1 MKKLSGGNSTSVYK
15 QNETVL
21 REQKT
26 WSSTIHRVLLHLEKV
41 EYTNSPRFIGFDDM
55 GREILSFVPGE
66 CKANYPFTNDKN
78 EQLSIIKK
86 VAEIMRKYHDATL
99 SFERTDI
106 DSWMFSYKGDLEKE
120 VICHNDIA
128 PYNMTFVNNMPYGLI
143 DFDTC
148 CPAPR
153 IWDIVYA
160 LYRFAPFSKKIYDDE
175 KQEYRNYDVDGD
187 KEFRKKSIMVFFDAY
202 GMECPDDL
210 FVQMTAR
217 LQALADL
224 IYNESQN
231 GNSAFKKMLEEGH
244 RDLYL
249 SEIEFIK
256 EHAKEWL

>member
-1 MKKLSGGNSTSVYK
+1 
-15 QNETVL
+15 
-21 REQKT
+21 
-26 WSSTIHRVLLHLEKV
+26 
-41 EYTNSPRFIGFDDM
+41 
-55 GREILSFVPGE
+55 
-66 CKANYPFTNDKN
+66 
-78 EQLSIIKK
+78 
-86 VAEIMRKYHDATL
+86 
-99 SFERTDI
+99 
-106 DSWMFSYKGDLEKE
+106 MFSYKGALEKE

-160 LYRFAPFSKKIYDDE
+160 LYRFVPFSKKIYDNE
-175 KQEYRNYDVDGD
+175 KQEYRNYDVDRD
-187 KEFRKKSIMVFFDAY
+187 KEFRKKSVRVFFDAY

-249 SEIEFIK
+249 AEIEFIK